1 MDHEAPQER
10 VVLPFVLNG
19 VERAMP
25 LRLAPA
31 GVAAALCEAARLACE
46 QGFEVEVRNVPVLVA
61 RVSLPTALASARV
74 QRRIAALAGD
84 LLQLGMDAA
93 AQAWV
98 PIGCIPG
105 LYLCGS
111 PSGGM
116 EAHVHSERV
125 DAPGAKVL
133 RTVADALARPL
144 MRLAECA
151 DAAPSV
157 TLCELQHQRV
167 EARCRIAASA
177 LFDRRFAGRAQGR
190 EAAVP
195 RADLLRELALE
206 HHDPPLAVAHNARV
220 IEAML
225 GASAALGVDPGV
237 WEGEARRHAGRWGS
251 CEPLVRW
258 RWLRGELIGE
268 LRLPVRWGDAPARM
282 APRAGASS
290 EASADMA
297 DMKDAMMRLAC
308 VALAASLAFSAARW
322 RARAAG
328 PLSAPPSPP
337 PLPAA
342 DVDRRS
348 LPGKRSF
355 ESGVRA
361 AVQPGG
367 RARAG

>member
-1 MDHEAPQER
+1 
-10 VVLPFVLNG
+10 VVLPIVVNG
-19 VERAMP
+19 VERALS
-25 LRLAPA
+25 LRLASA
-31 GVAAALCEAARLACE
+31 GVTTALGEAARLAR
-46 QGFEVEVRNVPVLVA
+46 QQGGFEVEVRSVPVLVA
-61 RVSLPTALASARV
+61 RVTLPGAVPSARV
-74 QRRIAALAGD
+74 QRRITALAGD

-93 AQAWV
+93 AQASV

-105 LYLCGS
+105 FYLCGS
-111 PSGGM
+111 RGGGM

-133 RTVADALARPL
+133 RTVAESLARPL
-144 MRLAECA
+144 ARLAECA
-151 DAAPSV
+151 GAAPPV

-167 EARCRIAASA
+167 EARCRIAASV
-177 LFDRRFAGRAQGR
+177 LFERGSAARPQGMAPAVLRA
-190 EAAVP
+190 E
-195 RADLLRELALE
+195 LLRELALDR
-206 HHDPPLAVAHNARV
+206 HDPPLAVAHNARV

-237 WEGEARRHAGRWGS
+237 WEREARRYAGRWGS
-251 CEPLVRW
+251 CEPLARW
-258 RWLRGELIGE
+258 RWVRGELIGE
-268 LRLPVRWGDAPARM
+268 LRLPVRWRDAPARRA
-282 APRAGASS
+282 APAGVSS
-290 EASADMA
+290 EPSANIPDV
-297 DMKDAMMRLAC
+297 KDAMMQLAC

-328 PLSAPPSPP
+328 RLSACASPP

-342 DVDRRS
+342 GVDHRS
-348 LPGKRSF
+348 LPAKRSF